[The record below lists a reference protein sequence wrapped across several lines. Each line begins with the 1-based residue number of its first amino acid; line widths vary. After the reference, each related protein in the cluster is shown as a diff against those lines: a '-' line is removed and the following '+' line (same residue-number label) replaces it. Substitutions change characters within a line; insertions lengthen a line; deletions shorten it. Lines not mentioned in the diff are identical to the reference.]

1 MRPTSIPTLIRFT
14 CIVGLS
20 LAITATVAAIGDESL
35 RPRTYTFAPSD
46 DIQFVLQERLID
58 AVPGDVI
65 QLEAGRYTLQQ
76 QLDVVADN
84 ITIVGRGSDKTVLT
98 FKRQT
103 SGDQGIQASG
113 NNFTLQGL
121 AIEDTV
127 GNAVKV
133 LGARNVTFRDVRVIW
148 TGEPSSSNGAYGLYP
163 VECQNVLMEN
173 CTVIGASDAG
183 LYVGQCRN
191 VIVRS
196 CRAERNV
203 AGIEIENT
211 INADVYDNVA
221 TDNSGG
227 ILVFDM
233 PGLQVKAGRNARIF
247 RNRVTDNNHANFA
260 DPGATVAA
268 VPPGTGVMIMA
279 SDFVEVFD
287 NEIEGSG
294 TGGVIVV
301 SYTALDKRVSDA
313 AFDTIPEFISIH
325 NNRFNN
331 GGTQPRGQISQLL
344 KPVLGDRFPDILW
357 DGMVNPK
364 TGKHTLRIADNGSA
378 TFANLNLAKLTPKN
392 VTTGSHSIDRDL
404 AAFVTPLEP
413 LPKVDLQPP
422 DPPAS
427 ASSAAVRVYRS
438 APKKLSEYGLFK
450 GPLAQQSP
458 DAGVVLYDLNTPLF
472 SDYSVKRRFIRLPQ
486 GQRIKYRDE
495 GVLEFPIGTV
505 IAKTFSYPNDM
516 TDPAKGERLLE
527 TRIELRQDDGWYAFS
542 YIWNSQQ
549 TEADLALGGRELE
562 VSWVHD
568 DGHRRR
574 TRYSIPNAN
583 QCLNCHSQDK
593 AFVPIGPTAQNL
605 NRLFPGTEESTNQL
619 SFLADAGMLE
629 GLPAIDSIAKLPRF
643 DDPRSAS
650 VERRARAWL
659 DVNCAHCHNPSGTA
673 RTSGLDLRWEQHDPG
688 RLGVWKSPVAAGHGS
703 GSRMYDIVPGKP
715 DESILMYRLESQ
727 DPSIMMPNVGR
738 RLVFDTAVNLVREWI
753 QNMPASE

>member
-1 MRPTSIPTLIRFT
+1 MRL
-14 CIVGLS
+14 VGLS
-20 LAITATVAAIGDESL
+20 LLATTATLAANDDESL
-35 RPRTYTFAPSD
+35 RPRTYTLGPSD
-46 DIQFVLQERLID
+46 DFQFALQERLID
-58 AVPGDVI
+58 AVPGDVV
-65 QLEAGRYTLQQ
+65 QLEAGRYSLQQ

-84 ITIVGRGSDKTVLT
+84 ITILGRGSDKTVLT
-98 FKRQT
+98 FKGQT

-113 NNFTLQGL
+113 NNFILQGL
-121 AIEDTV
+121 AIEDTI

-133 LGARNVTFRDVRVIW
+133 LGSRNVTFRDVRVVW

-163 VECQNVLMEN
+163 VQCQNVLVEN

-221 TDNSGG
+221 TNNSGG

-247 RNRVTDNNHANFA
+247 RNRVIDNNHANFA

-268 VPPGTGVMIMA
+268 VPPGTGAMVMA
-279 SDFVEVFD
+279 SDRVEVFD

-301 SYTALDKRVSDA
+301 SYTALDKRVSDPE
-313 AFDTIPEFISIH
+313 FDTIPEFISIH
-325 NNRFNN
+325 NNRFTN

-344 KPVLGDRFPDILW
+344 RPVLGDRFPDILW

-364 TGKHTLRIADNGSA
+364 TGKNTLRIVDNGPA

-392 VTTGSHSIDRDL
+392 VATGNYSIDRNL
-404 AAFVTPLEP
+404 AAFVAPIEP
-413 LPKVDLQPP
+413 LPKVALQPP
-422 DPPAS
+422 DPPKDV
-427 ASSAAVRVYRS
+427 SSAAARVYRS
-438 APKKLSEYGLFK
+438 APKRLSEYGLFK
-450 GPLAQQSP
+450 GPLAQHSP
-458 DAGVVLYDLNTPLF
+458 ASGVVLYDLNTPLF
-472 SDYSVKRRFIRLPQ
+472 SDFSAKRRYIRLPK
-486 GQRIKYRDE
+486 GQKIKYRDQ

-516 TDPAKGERLLE
+516 TDLAKGEQLLE
-527 TRIELRQDDGWYAFS
+527 TRIELLKDDGWYAFS
-542 YIWNSQQ
+542 YIWNDQQ
-549 TEADLALGGRELE
+549 TEAALALGGREVD

-568 DGHRRR
+568 DGQRRS
-574 TRYSIPNAN
+574 TRYNIPNAN
-583 QCLNCHSQDK
+583 QCLTCHSHDK

-605 NRLFPGTEESTNQL
+605 NRSVPETTETTNQL
-619 SFLADAGMLE
+619 SYLADAGMLE
-629 GLPAIDSIAKLPRF
+629 GLPDVKSIAKLPRF
-643 DDPRSAS
+643 DDPHSGS
-650 VERRARAWL
+650 VEQRARAWL

-688 RLGVWKSPVAAGHGS
+688 RLGVWKAPVAAGHGS
-703 GSRMYDIVPGKP
+703 GGRMYDIVPGKP
-715 DESILMYRLESQ
+715 DESIFVYRLESQ

-738 RLVFDTAVNLVREWI
+738 RLVFEPAVNLVREWI
-753 QNMPASE
+753 QRMRVSE